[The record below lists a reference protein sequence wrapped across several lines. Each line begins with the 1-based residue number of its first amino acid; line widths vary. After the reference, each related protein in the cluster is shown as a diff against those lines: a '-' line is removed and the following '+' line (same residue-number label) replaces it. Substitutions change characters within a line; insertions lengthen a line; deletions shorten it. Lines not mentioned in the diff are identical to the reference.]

1 MPVQTRAQKKA
12 SAINNHIN
20 QMNKEEDEKQ
30 QAALILLKL
39 NKDNEDLKYK
49 LNINRE
55 ILQKKKEELV
65 KLREI
70 KRLTDEYN
78 MMRMIVL
85 SYTEKADI
93 LEIRITELM
102 SSIDN

>member
-49 LNINRE
+49 LNINR
-55 ILQKKKEELV
+55 
-65 KLREI
+65 
-70 KRLTDEYN
+70 
-78 MMRMIVL
+78 
-85 SYTEKADI
+85 
-93 LEIRITELM
+93 
-102 SSIDN
+102 

>member
-49 LNINRE
+49 LNINHE

-78 MMRMIVL
+78 MMRMIVH
-85 SYTEKADI
+85 SYNEKADI

>member
-1 MPVQTRAQKKA
+1 
-12 SAINNHIN
+12 
-20 QMNKEEDEKQ
+20 MNKEEDEKQ

-39 NKDNEDLKYK
+39 NKDNDDLKYK

-78 MMRMIVL
+78 MMRMIVR
-85 SYTEKADI
+85 SYNEKADI